1 MLNKLKKI
9 IIFLIS
15 YFIIDFALSYLFL
28 FNLIFLDLEKIYQS
42 DIQNRIF
49 NKDYKY
55 TFKPNVSF
63 MSKYNDY
70 IYKIETNNF
79 GYRDEKIR
87 KIKHSENLYL
97 FAGDSFLEG
106 VGLNFEDTLL
116 GHLNNKI
123 KKKKILLNSGMASY
137 SPFIYKKK
145 IISFIE
151 NNQNHKPERVVIIF
165 DKSDPMDDQQYLNHT
180 GKFKENTYDSKY
192 KKNLSEKFI
201 FFAFVKILAN
211 YLDEKGRDFKYRY
224 KLSKDFNSSFF
235 SFTQNQVTAFKSIG
249 NRRFVSNYYT
259 DSQKWNN
266 ETKNFIM
273 NSFHHIKNLDLYLS
287 SKKIK
292 LDIII
297 YPWSFELVNKNVMN
311 DYLKFINEL
320 STSNNLT
327 VHSCYDY
334 FINKEILD
342 QLEFIGKTYL
352 FADVHYN
359 STGYEILAEC
369 IKNKLKL

>member
-1 MLNKLKKI
+1 M
-9 IIFLIS
+9 
-15 YFIIDFALSYLFL
+15 
-28 FNLIFLDLEKIYQS
+28 
-42 DIQNRIF
+42 IF
-49 NKDYKY
+49 NEDDAFEMSKILLDYNNNSRGPSYIRLTGEPGYPLVYDKDYKY

-180 GKFKENTYDSKY
+180 GKFKENT
-192 KKNLSEKFI
+192 
-201 FFAFVKILAN
+201 
-211 YLDEKGRDFKYRY
+211 
-224 KLSKDFNSSFF
+224 
-235 SFTQNQVTAFKSIG
+235 
-249 NRRFVSNYYT
+249 
-259 DSQKWNN
+259 
-266 ETKNFIM
+266 
-273 NSFHHIKNLDLYLS
+273 
-287 SKKIK
+287 
-292 LDIII
+292 
-297 YPWSFELVNKNVMN
+297 
-311 DYLKFINEL
+311 
-320 STSNNLT
+320 
-327 VHSCYDY
+327 
-334 FINKEILD
+334 
-342 QLEFIGKTYL
+342 
-352 FADVHYN
+352 
-359 STGYEILAEC
+359 
-369 IKNKLKL
+369 